1 VTRRP
6 VPLDRL
12 GDLLASERGLT
23 EPEAGVRR
31 ERYGANAI
39 IETPPARWREL
50 ARDTA
55 KDPML
60 WFLTATSLLYA
71 VVGQL
76 GEALTLVVALV
87 PLAGMDVFL
96 HWRSQAS
103 AEGLRT
109 RLAERAVV
117 VRDGRRVE
125 LSAVEVVPGDLTVV
139 APGEAFPC
147 RWPGDPGE
155 RASG

>member
-1 VTRRP
+1 M
-6 VPLDRL
+6 
-12 GDLLASERGLT
+12 
-23 EPEAGVRR
+23 RR

-139 APGEAFPC
+139 ASGEAFPADGLVI
-147 RWPGDPGE
+147 RGSE
-155 RASG
+155 L